1 MIGGV
6 LYQMVNKMVI
16 PQIKKGKETIST
28 LEPIEYYVSR
38 VSNTLENLPVESI
51 ARVIEVL
58 RKARNEG
65 ARIYVMGNGGSATT
79 ASHFAGDLSKGAN
92 ADGKP
97 RIKIQ
102 ALVDNIASF
111 SAWANDTSYENV
123 FAEQLENYV
132 EPDDVVIGISGSGN
146 SGNILNGM
154 KLASLKGARTIGLTG
169 FEGGKLKDTAD
180 ICVIVPSDSM
190 EQIEDIHLLLCHLI
204 TYTLREY

>member
-1 MIGGV
+1 
-6 LYQMVNKMVI
+6 MVNKMVI
-16 PQIKKGKETIST
+16 PKTKTDKTDRST

-38 VSNTLENLPVESI
+38 VSNTLEILPLKSI
-51 ARVIEVL
+51 ALVIEVL
-58 RKARNEG
+58 REARNAG
-65 ARIYVMGNGGSATT
+65 ARIYIMGNGGSATT

-97 RIKIQ
+97 RIKAQ

-123 FAEQLENYV
+123 FAEQLENFV
-132 EPDDVVIGISGSGN
+132 EPNDVVIGISGSGN

-154 KLASLKGARTIGLTG
+154 ELAGRKGAHTIGLTG
-169 FEGGKLKDTAD
+169 FEGGKLKDTTD
-180 ICVIVPSDSM
+180 ISVIVPSDSM